1 MQQEIQQERFTEKFA
16 EEVARRLRQLFANSK
31 LGMQIPVVERHR
43 LEGFMQAGIY
53 LGINSKT
60 ELAQL
65 MEEIH
70 IEVFGKTIAEHK
82 AEAPNA
88 WVFEEIDYRQFD
100 TPAYERNQ

>member
-1 MQQEIQQERFTEKFA
+1 MQQEKFTQ
-16 EEVARRLRQLFANSK
+16 EVARRLRQLFANSK

-53 LGINSKT
+53 LGLNSKA
-60 ELAQL
+60 ELANL

-82 AEAPNA
+82 AEAPHA
-88 WVFEEIDYRQFD
+88 WVFEEIDYSPYE
-100 TPAYERNQ
+100 TPAYVRNQ

>member
-1 MQQEIQQERFTEKFA
+1 MQQEKFTQ
-16 EEVARRLRQLFANSK
+16 EVARRLRQLFANSK

-53 LGINSKT
+53 LGLNSKA

-70 IEVFGKTIAEHK
+70 IEVFGNTIAEHK
-82 AEAPNA
+82 AEAPHA
-88 WVFEEIDYRQFD
+88 WVFEEIDYGPYE
-100 TPAYERNQ
+100 TPAYVRNR